1 MRESSGKGKSNL
13 AATLLSCAIISL
25 GVTSRSDAL
34 AADATASGKISTG
47 LDGISAAQE
56 VKAADALTTELQ
68 VTAQESKSITR
79 QTSRTQR
86 RRKPK
91 MAGVPDGTPI
101 LAQEPVQVAA
111 PDAPK
116 AAALAKAPGDGK
128 LGTAAKPPAEDKPKP
143 EAKAKAVDVIRP
155 EEPETEEVDP
165 FASAKPKAPTK
176 KAEEPDPFATP
187 KLKKEVAETK
197 PSASGKRYRMAPIKW
212 GARVTETLSK
222 LDERYKESKLYGLNQ
237 DVVFETNRKS
247 FFNTQTAEV
256 KASTYVLQPYI
267 AQIDGNLGLVHS
279 KENKKTVTVQDES
292 TMSREHEGIRHNKLF
307 GGGSLALFARSRFP
321 FSASFNVTN
330 SHADSDYIGSDT
342 KSKTVFLQQDYRPAR
357 GTDRY
362 SANYQLTSSTSNTA
376 QKNSYSA
383 LYGSYSTRLG
393 QKETYPF
400 NTNYKHSVTDSYSTG
415 KLTADILT
423 AHHSYLPPESLLS
436 VNSSGAYT
444 LSRQRD
450 PLRGIGQN
458 ARFLQLNSVIG
469 WQPES
474 EDIPLFVTGNG
485 RYFDASTE
493 TQGTTYTSRTL
504 GVSGSALYDAS
515 TNLKYHGDA
524 SVTHA
529 SSNYTTS
536 LTTVQRGRAV
546 YRSDDIKLQNN
557 TIYFWTTNAGL
568 INQTQSGST
577 ATGAA
582 GSTAPTTG
590 GATGQGVGGSGR
602 NTRAFGGAGH
612 SLQGG
617 LDTSLLGRKWP
628 IRYTIN
634 QDLSAN
640 APMTGYGRQ
649 IAPKTGTLRNNVILS
664 TSYDKNQWSFLGSV
678 SLTDMKTWGGL
689 NPSHTKVVAVT
700 LGGRG
705 KQPIY
710 EGYGAKVDGTV
721 QVARSSKGTMQASG
735 ALVGTY
741 LKHGVFGIRGLSY
754 SLRGDMES
762 RPVPPIEQP
771 LGNTPGSGGVT
782 KDSAVSYGLN
792 QNLMYRIGM
801 NEVRLAALFEDR
813 HGVKRATFLMQFKVW
828 RTIGN

>member
-1 MRESSGKGKSNL
+1 MRESSGKGKSNV
-13 AATLLSCAIISL
+13 AATLLGCAIISL
-25 GVTSRSDAL
+25 GVISRREAL
-34 AADATASGKISTG
+34 AVEAAAPGKVVAG
-47 LDGISAAQE
+47 VDGVSVAQE
-56 VKAADALTTELQ
+56 VKGADALTGLQ
-68 VTAQESKSITR
+68 VTAQESKSVTR
-79 QTSRTQR
+79 QPSRTQR

-91 MAGVPDGTPI
+91 MAGVPDGTPV
-101 LAQEPVQVAA
+101 LAQEPVQIAA

-116 AAALAKAPGDGK
+116 PAALAKAPSEDK
-128 LGTAAKPPAEDKPKP
+128 LKVAAKPPVEDKPKP
-143 EAKAKAVDVIRP
+143 EVRVKAEDVIRP
-155 EEPETEEVDP
+155 EEPETEELDP
-165 FASAKPKAPTK
+165 FASTKPKTPAK
-176 KAEEPDPFATP
+176 KAEELDPFATP
-187 KLKKEVAETK
+187 TTKKEVAAIK
-197 PSASGKRYRMAPIKW
+197 PPVSGKRYRMAPIKW

-222 LDERYKESKLYGLNQ
+222 LDERYKENKLYGLNQ

-267 AQIDGNLGLVHS
+267 AQVDGNLGLVHS
-279 KENKKTVTVQDES
+279 KENKKTVTVQDEA

-330 SHADSDYIGSDT
+330 THADSDYIGTDT

-357 GTDRY
+357 GSDRY
-362 SANYQLTSSTSNTA
+362 SANYQLTSTTSNTA

-393 QKETYPF
+393 QKNTYPF

-436 VNSSGAYT
+436 VNSTGAYT

-450 PLRGIGQN
+450 KLRGTSQN
-458 ARFLQLNSVIG
+458 ARFLQLNSIIG

-474 EDIPLFVTGNG
+474 EDIPLFVTGNA

-493 TQGTTYTSRTL
+493 THGVTSTSRTL

-515 TNLKYHGDA
+515 QNLKYHGDA

-529 SSNYTTS
+529 SSKITTN
-536 LTTVQRGRAV
+536 LTTVQRARAV
-546 YRSDDIKLQNN
+546 YRSDDVKLQNKSL
-557 TIYFWTTNAGL
+557 YYWTTNAGL
-568 INQTQSGST
+568 FNQTQSGST
-577 ATGAA
+577 ATGVT
-582 GSTAPTTG
+582 GGTAPATG
-590 GATGQGVGGSGR
+590 GAAGQGGGR

-612 SLQGG
+612 TLQGG
-617 LDTSLLGRKWP
+617 WDTSMLGKKWP
-628 IRYTIN
+628 MRYTIN

-649 IAPKTGTLRNNVILS
+649 IAPKTGTLRNNVTLS

-678 SLTDMKTWGGL
+678 SFTDMKTWGGL
-689 NPSHTKVVAVT
+689 NPNHTKVVAVT

-721 QVARSSKGTMQASG
+721 QIARSSKGTMQASG

-771 LGNTPGSGGVT
+771 LGSAPGSGGVT
-782 KDSAVSYGLN
+782 KDKPVSYGLN
-792 QNLMYRIGM
+792 QNLMYRVGM
-801 NEVRLAALFEDR
+801 NELRLAALLEDR
-813 HGVKRATFLMQFKVW
+813 RGVRRATFLMQFKIW